1 MGMLQSTVNC
11 GFVLITA
18 KWCKYKSILSDF
30 VKPQLTQLHS
40 IDTKYEHAGRVGIWA
55 ASAGFSSMVGG
66 VVAYGCSR
74 GSAAAGL
81 TFHGWRILSLVTG
94 GITIFFALA
103 MYYFLAEDITKA
115 KFFSEEDRT
124 LAVERLRD
132 NHQGVGNHQF
142 KWYQFRE
149 AFTDVRVNA
158 QPSTFFMSY

>member
-1 MGMLQSTVNC
+1 
-11 GFVLITA
+11 
-18 KWCKYKSILSDF
+18 
-30 VKPQLTQLHS
+30 
-40 IDTKYEHAGRVGIWA
+40 
-55 ASAGFSSMVGG
+55 MVGG

-74 GSAAAGL
+74 GSAAAHL

-115 KFFSEEDRT
+115 KNFSEEDRT

-142 KWYQFRE
+142 KWYQFWE
-149 AFTDVRVNA
+149 AFTDIRVSA
-158 QPSTFFMSY
+158 QPRPFFMSY